1 MRSPKQSGD
10 RRDAAVE
17 RRTPGSALITGA
29 SSGIG
34 LELARLFAQ
43 DKHDLVLTARNSDA
57 LERVGSDLASRY
69 RIRYW
74 VIGADLAEPAA
85 PAAIVSRIPPA
96 ALPVTVLV
104 NNAGFGTAGPFA
116 ATDLATELAL
126 LQVNVVALTA
136 LTKLLLPP
144 MLAQQSGRILNVA
157 STAAFQPGPFMAVY
171 YASKAYVLSFSEA
184 LAEEV
189 AGSGVTVTALCP
201 GPTQT
206 QFLSRAGLG
215 DVRHLARNPLAMG
228 AAPVAAIGYRA
239 LRRGTR
245 MVIPGFGNKL
255 GALAVRLSP
264 QRVVVKVLR
273 LILER
278 RAS

>member
-1 MRSPKQSGD
+1 VTG
-10 RRDAAVE
+10 
-17 RRTPGSALITGA
+17 TALITGA

-43 DKHDLVLTARNSDA
+43 DKHDIVLTARRTDA
-57 LERVGSDLASRY
+57 LERLGEELAGRHG
-69 RIRYW
+69 IRYW
-74 VIGADLAEPAA
+74 VIGADLAEPGA
-85 PAAIVSRIPPA
+85 PLTIVDALPAA
-96 ALPVTVLV
+96 ALPVTALV

-144 MLAQQSGRILNVA
+144 MLAQRSGRILNVA
-157 STAAFQPGPFMAVY
+157 STGAFQPGPFMAVY

-184 LAEEV
+184 LAEEL

-206 QFLSRAGLG
+206 QFLARAGVA
-215 DVRHLARNPLAMG
+215 DVPLFARNPLMMP
-228 AAPVAAIGYRA
+228 AAPVAAAGYRA

-245 MVIPGFGNKL
+245 VVIPGVGNKL
-255 GALAVRLSP
+255 LALGSRLSP
-264 QRVVVKVLR
+264 RRLVVKVAR
-273 LILER
+273 LILEQ